1 MDYEDGVVGLRGGRL
16 GTDRYIM
23 HRTPQPTVYDI
34 LKYSVAARPKGTKK
48 GRGTGGDQGGKGCE
62 GGQSG

>member
-1 MDYEDGVVGLRGGRL
+1 MMWLDVSGGRL

-34 LKYSVAARPKGTKK
+34 LKYSVAARPKGHKK
-48 GRGTGGDQGGKGCE
+48 RRGTGGDQGGKGCE